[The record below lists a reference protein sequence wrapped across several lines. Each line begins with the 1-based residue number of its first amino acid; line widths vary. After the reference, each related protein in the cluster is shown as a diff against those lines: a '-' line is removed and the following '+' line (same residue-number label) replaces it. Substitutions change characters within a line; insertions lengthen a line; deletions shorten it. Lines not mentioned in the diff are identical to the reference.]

1 MHYYLACIYVTSAK
15 GLFTKICIW
24 FYGRSQYENNICFRE
39 MCWNIFVLRNRRS
52 TCSYRPFEKPNGFK
66 TSEFGCYAKHC
77 INNKV
82 LSMIVSTNKEL
93 YFQTD
98 SGGQKTDLCYP
109 YGSFETFS
117 SLLLLLSSFIYLSCI
132 KCCNSPDN

>member
-1 MHYYLACIYVTSAK
+1 MKITSTSEKCAGIYLFQEI
-15 GLFTKICIW
+15 G
-24 FYGRSQYENNICFRE
+24 
-39 MCWNIFVLRNRRS
+39 VLVVIEPLKNLMA
-52 TCSYRPFEKPNGFK
+52 FK
-66 TSEFGCYAKHC
+66 TREFGCSAKHC

-82 LSMIVSTNKEL
+82 LSMIVSANKEL

-98 SGGQKTDLCYP
+98 SGGEKTDLCYP

-117 SLLLLLSSFIYLSCI
+117 SLFLLLSSFIYLSCI